1 MPIQHINH
9 GSTVGYQ
16 VRVGPRHASMTRFFA
31 VRKYGGA
38 RKALAQARLAED
50 ELRKIAG
57 PTSPRTGA
65 RIVTASNNTSGLI
78 GIRPRYVMFSDHPY
92 LYIVASWSK
101 NGRACSTSFSAERH
115 GLVGAIELAMARR
128 AEATGVRAGLT
139 PRQALNRMKHLL
151 VAGH

>member
-38 RKALAQARLAED
+38 RKALAQAKLAEG
-50 ELRKIAG
+50 ELSKIAG
-57 PTSPRTGA
+57 PTSSRKGA
-65 RIVTASNNTSGLI
+65 RVIAASNNTSGLV
-78 GIRPRYVMFSDHPY
+78 GIRPRYVMFSEHPY
-92 LYIVASWSK
+92 LYIVASWSN
-101 NGRACSTSFSAERH
+101 NGKACSTSFSAERH
-115 GLVGAIELAMARR
+115 GLIGAVKLAMDRR
-128 AEATGVRAGLT
+128 VKATGVAYDLT

-151 VAGH
+151 SAR